1 MQVSHMAFETCM
13 WPSLWHGRIKESLK
27 QTVCK
32 SLQSSSS
39 FYVSFFLFC
48 VHWSQNSVYVM
59 YITAS
64 SFCISSSSSASD
76 FLHISIIGLTF
87 SVLSLTALFQQLKL
101 LAAWRDP
108 ANHICVW
115 ACMCELKDCEHKLYL
130 LVNEARFAKFIGKL
144 WRLQT
149 TEGG

>member
-1 MQVSHMAFETCM
+1 MAFETCM
-13 WPSLWHGRIKESLK
+13 WPSLWHGRVKELLK

-32 SLQSSSS
+32 FLQSSSS

-48 VHWSQNSVYVM
+48 VHWSQNFVYVM
-59 YITAS
+59 SITAS
-64 SFCISSSSSASD
+64 SFCIRSSSSASD

-101 LAAWRDP
+101 LAVWRDP
-108 ANHICVW
+108 ANHISVW
-115 ACMCELKDCEHKLYL
+115 ACTCELKYCEHKLYL
-130 LVNEARFAKFIGKL
+130 LVSEARFAKFIGKF

-149 TEGG
+149 TEGGWRS